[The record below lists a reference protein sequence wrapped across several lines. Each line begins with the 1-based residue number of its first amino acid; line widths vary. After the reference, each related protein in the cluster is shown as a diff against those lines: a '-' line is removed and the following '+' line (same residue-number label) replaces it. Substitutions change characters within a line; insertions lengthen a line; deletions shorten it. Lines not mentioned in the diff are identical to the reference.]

1 MAYHPRIQKYLDEIE
16 ATPTGAP
23 LVTWVRHHPFPIMF
37 GKPLFGAAFAF
48 PFPLR
53 AIVLL
58 DMWGDEWLRE
68 TLAHELVH
76 IVRWQKHMVASL
88 EQEYDAYLT
97 AAKVRCEHNGWSWIQ
112 PDENAIKHYP
122 LFWGPKANAAEFKRK
137 LPERLAFYG
146 VLPWAQ
152 PRNPAGVVQALS
164 KQAWFGIKAT
174 GQEVVKRIRPPKP
187 KTP

>member
-1 MAYHPRIQKYLDEIE
+1 MAYHPRIAKYLDEIE

-23 LVTWVRHHPFPIMF
+23 LVTWVRTHPFPIMF

-48 PFPLR
+48 PFPRL
-53 AIVLL
+53 IVLL

-88 EQEYDAYLT
+88 EQEYDAYFT
-97 AAKVRCEHNGWSWIQ
+97 AAKVRCEHNGWSWTT
-112 PDENAIKHYP
+112 PDENAIRYYP
-122 LFWGPKANAAEFKRK
+122 LFWGPKADADEFKRK

-146 VLPWAQ
+146 ALPWAQ
-152 PRNPAGVVQALS
+152 PRTAMGVVGALS

-174 GQEVVKRIRPPKP
+174 GQEVVKRISPPKP